1 MYDKH
6 QKNFACQ
13 YPVICAGMNAVS
25 NVKLALAVNAA
36 GCYPSLVAFNYID
49 MNTKRVDSDM
59 LEKHLAYYKE
69 KTGSSNFIL
78 GVGTVLLTEREDVVK
93 VINNIKP
100 RYLEIFDTDYLTNP
114 KFIANAKAFRE
125 NGINL
130 LSKMLSAEEPI
141 QLLKEYPEVMSYID
155 GVTIKGSKAAGRVA
169 EIPADLNENI
179 RAMRDAAPN
188 WIIIAQGGVHDSSG
202 IKECLDAGAD
212 MVSMGTIFALS
223 EEAAISVET
232 KNKMVQASYADTTK
246 IGTANQNGL
255 VFSKVEQDVE
265 NNTIGLKKGIM
276 TGKEGHVFAGAAI
289 DHVSEIRPVAKIVEQ
304 LVSGL

>member
-1 MYDKH
+1 MEYTH
-6 QKNFACQ
+6 QKHFSCQ
-13 YPVICAGMNAVS
+13 HPIICAGMNVVS

-36 GCYPSLVAFNYID
+36 GCYPSLVAFNY
-49 MNTKRVDSDM
+49 MNKDTYKVDANM

-78 GVGTVLLTEREDVVK
+78 GVGTLLLTEREDVVK
-93 VINNIKP
+93 IINDIKP
-100 RYLEIFDTDYLTNP
+100 KYLEIFDTDYLTDSN
-114 KFIANAKAFRE
+114 FIKNAQLFRS
-125 NGINL
+125 NGIKL
-130 LSKMLSAEEPI
+130 LTKVLNAEKQI
-141 QLLKEYPEVMSYID
+141 KLLKEYPEVISYID
-155 GVTIKGSKAAGRVA
+155 GVTIKGSKAAGRVTP
-169 EIPADLNENI
+169 IPADLNNDVKNM
-179 RAMRDAAPN
+179 RAAAPS
-188 WIIIAQGGVHDSSG
+188 WIIIAQGGIYDSSG
-202 IKECLDAGAD
+202 IKECLESGAD

-232 KNKMVQASYADTTK
+232 KNKMVQASYADTQK

-265 NNTIGLKKGIM
+265 NNTIGLTRGIM

-289 DHVSEIRPVAKIVEQ
+289 DHVSEIQPVAKIVEQ